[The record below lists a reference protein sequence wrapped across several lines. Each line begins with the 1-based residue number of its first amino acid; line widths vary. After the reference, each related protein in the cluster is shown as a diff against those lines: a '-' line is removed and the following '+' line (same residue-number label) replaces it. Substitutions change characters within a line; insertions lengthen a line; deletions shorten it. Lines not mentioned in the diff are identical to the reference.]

1 MKNTLL
7 VKICQ
12 TLLIII
18 LGLSLVCGP
27 ATTFAQSPATG
38 SKPIELKFASFF
50 PAGNAWVTFFESWG
64 ADLAKRTNNRA
75 KVTMYN
81 GGVLGNDAS
90 SISKNILSGVTDI
103 GTVGQSSPG
112 QFPVISVL
120 PASVPF
126 KVNDISTMAE
136 IMMELHRGGLLDA
149 EIGKFKLLW
158 VGGMNVTNIA
168 TTKKKINRLEDF
180 KGMRMRVGGSVPAL
194 TKTGADIVM
203 IPASE
208 LYTSIDKG
216 MVDGLAGG
224 PDLITAF
231 QLQKMV
237 RYCNLDG
244 YGYGMNYILMN
255 KDVFNRLPGDIQ
267 ATIEQMNREM
277 FTKNLDKQKEMEKQA
292 VSALNAAG
300 IDVYNFSPAETQ
312 RMAAATS
319 GLLSDFVADMN
330 KKGMPGTKINETIS
344 KVLAAQG
351 KSK

>member
-1 MKNTLL
+1 MKNRYS
-7 VKICQ
+7 VKSFLP
-12 TLLIII
+12 LLIIV
-18 LGLSLVCGP
+18 LGLLLVCSS
-27 ATTFAQSPATG
+27 ATFAQSPATG
-38 SKPIELKFASFF
+38 PKPIELKFASFF

-64 ADLAKRTNNRA
+64 ADLAKRTNNRV

-81 GGVLGNDAS
+81 GGVLGSDAAT
-90 SISKNILSGVTDI
+90 ISKNILSGVADI

-126 KVNDISTMAE
+126 KVNNISTMVD
-136 IMMELHRGGLLDA
+136 IMMELQRGGLLDA

-168 TTKKKINRLEDF
+168 TTKKKIMKLEDF
-180 KGMRMRVGGSVPAL
+180 RGMRMRVGGSVPAI

-208 LYTSIDKG
+208 LFTSIDKG

-237 RYCNLDG
+237 KYCNLDS
-244 YGYGMNYILMN
+244 YGFGMNYIVMN

-267 ATIEQMNREM
+267 ATVEQMNREWL
-277 FTKNLDKQKEMEKQA
+277 TKNLEKQKEMESQA
-292 VSALNAAG
+292 VSALKAAG
-300 IDVYNFSPAETQ
+300 IEVYQFSPAETQ

-319 GLLSDFVADMN
+319 NLLADFVADMN

-344 KVLAAQG
+344 KVLATQG